1 MLASWTPA
9 TFSGFFC
16 CSSLSPIERDSPSD
30 ACVWIRA
37 RSASSINNPIIV
49 VFQRLGGSTQ
59 GQWTEL
65 VTLIKVSTFCLRRL
79 PTTPRATI
87 MAPGCKRW
95 QLWLWWPPLKNENRS
110 GRVVNGENF
119 EGGVA
124 LVRYLQQRID
134 QHMMWL
140 IELSLAIYQGGG
152 TGGKSQLGVRIQAF
166 KHASHNPNKEER
178 SLEGEGR
185 GQFRWDWDV
194 FFVCT
199 SLALSLQLGDRLL
212 HDWIEGRL
220 IKRAHWNRYAI
231 NPVKK

>member
-1 MLASWTPA
+1 M
-9 TFSGFFC
+9 
-16 CSSLSPIERDSPSD
+16 
-30 ACVWIRA
+30 
-37 RSASSINNPIIV
+37 
-49 VFQRLGGSTQ
+49 
-59 GQWTEL
+59 
-65 VTLIKVSTFCLRRL
+65 
-79 PTTPRATI
+79 PTTPDATS
-87 MAPGCKRW
+87 MASECKIR
-95 QLWLWWPPLKNENRS
+95 QSRLCRPPLKNENRS

-134 QHMMWL
+134 QHRMWL

-178 SLEGEGR
+178 SVGGKGR

-212 HDWIEGRL
+212 HEMDWREAQQTSSLEQICHKSR
-220 IKRAHWNRYAI
+220 
-231 NPVKK
+231 